1 MRRPTRGLL
10 RALLPRGQRG
20 ERPICIR
27 RRAGRRSESAHEW
40 GVGCEAE
47 LQLVIERDDALFR
60 AVHAVRGEVFSLD
73 DWEGLHDVRH
83 RVARGR
89 ERLQEFGRGLRAPI
103 VRGAEVEME
112 ECSVEFA
119 ADLEAA
125 LGVVAEH
132 GAIAFGPK
140 VAREGRHI
148 VGGCREFEN
157 AGGDPLHTQSM
168 A

>member
-89 ERLQEFGRGLRAPI
+89 ERLQEFGRGLCAPI
-103 VRGAEVEME
+103 VHGAEVEME
-112 ECSVEFA
+112 ERRVELA
-119 ADLEAA
+119 ADFEAA
-125 LGVVAEH
+125 LRVVAEH
-132 GAIAFGPK
+132 GAIAFGPE
-140 VAREGRHI
+140 VAGERGHV
-148 VGGCREFEN
+148 VGGGGEFE
-157 AGGDPLHTQSM
+157 GSTYDHI
-168 A
+168 